1 MTPKNGRFHEINRAF
16 VLACRLLGK
25 GHAGGKNLTALL
37 NLDKPIRKK
46 GWTKHT
52 RSTTQN
58 TKNLGD
64 IYMKKAALEA
74 KMYYKNTGSITLD
87 PSADMVKQN
96 IEIAVSADGSWDS
109 RGWTSQN
116 EIVDV
121 CFEETCKVLDVTI
134 KSAFYRQCSKMKE
147 KKNLETY
154 LTLTTQNGTLNTN
167 LSA

>member
-1 MTPKNGRFHEINRAF
+1 
-16 VLACRLLGK
+16 
-25 GHAGGKNLTALL
+25 
-37 NLDKPIRKK
+37 
-46 GWTKHT
+46 
-52 RSTTQN
+52 
-58 TKNLGD
+58 
-64 IYMKKAALEA
+64 MKKAALEA

-96 IEIAVSADGSWDS
+96 IEIAVSADGSRDS

-154 LTLTTQNGTLNTN
+154 LTLTT
-167 LSA
+167 

>member
-1 MTPKNGRFHEINRAF
+1 
-16 VLACRLLGK
+16 
-25 GHAGGKNLTALL
+25 
-37 NLDKPIRKK
+37 
-46 GWTKHT
+46 
-52 RSTTQN
+52 
-58 TKNLGD
+58 
-64 IYMKKAALEA
+64 MKKAALEA

-96 IEIAVSADGSWDS
+96 IEIAVSADGSWD
-109 RGWTSQN
+109 SQN

-154 LTLTTQNGTLNTN
+154 LTLTT
-167 LSA
+167 